1 MKGFLRS
8 RLRKLSYTIA
18 LISWENVKIA
28 IKNQAVGAAWLYS
41 MHQIILNTAGLAL
54 QAARGQP

>member
-28 IKNQAVGAAWLYS
+28 IKSQAVGAAWLYS
-41 MHQIILNTAGLAL
+41 MH
-54 QAARGQP
+54 